1 MAKKSCEKHKK
12 FNYYCEDCRKL
23 NLVSDEGRFR
33 EQGRFRY
40 SLLKKTGRKKRF
52 LILVVII
59 VAVLISLTV
68 FWWWP
73 AWFGDIN
80 LQSQLYANK
89 AGGLD
94 YGDFYF
100 LNFWSTNFLFNKT
113 ALIGAFI
120 GSIVMSIF
128 PERNLLTIIG
138 TKLRFGKPSR
148 KKALIFWWT
157 IGFVLFY
164 FLGLTLDANNNGF
177 SWAIYLIENG
187 QVGLSPT
194 IFFDAFDVI
203 FNSSNV
209 DFVTI
214 FLYSNLIL
222 PIVLF
227 VFGIVILRLVFNIVK
242 YIYLRRNDYLVM
254 GNALVIVGLICALSF
269 CFMPTLS
276 LDGINTIQ
284 ILALIFGFFS
294 FTSLGIAIYIFGK
307 AQYKKDSKNYIFSRQ
322 KQKKIVYVI
331 VISIVFTI
339 TPLLVSIGPLINVN
353 NTEVWTEQQWLKK
366 YQREIEWSRVCAGLD
381 MFEERPIENFTTSST
396 SEADIVKNSSIRVY
410 DQNYAVQYLAASIGS
425 TFEGLADSDII
436 YFNNTEY
443 WVAPKTVK
451 FSEIEGDAVRTNT
464 ELYDHVEGFLA
475 MDTFNGSLVPDVSE
489 IFNISADY
497 PIFFGESESQRYL
510 EETLGYYEEGTLG
523 AYDSDILLNTG
534 WEQGIENN
542 NYIYEA
548 EPDGVLTG
556 MEGFW
561 KTLNIGLLAY
571 AFQEEHEYVINRNVK
586 DRINKILLPHLKID
600 YDPYLVFD
608 FLRGKMYYAVS
619 IYTNIYIGAYSQY
632 PILRFLGVSLIDVL
646 SGEMTFYRNP
656 TLKTSNDPTYSLWK
670 IYIDKYFPED
680 NMPDWLKAQ
689 LRYPEELF
697 ELQLEANYIYHVQNP
712 STWRRADDFHERPEN
727 GDLFYIESDLGNG
740 IEFVGIDL
748 VEYQGRTATLLAGMY
763 VVRHGDH
770 FGEAIFYHTRTSSDN
785 LIGPR
790 TARDT
795 YASEATQEI
804 TLIANARHGNTLL
817 YPLGGSIYYFI
828 PTYSTS
834 GDIQNLGLVGFVEAF
849 TREVYYGF
857 DVNETAD
864 QFLNISGEVPGPD
877 SNYSISYNFEMEDS
891 MTYPSDLANFIITL
905 QNFDTNFSAPG
916 LQVQVN
922 LSIYSATTN
931 NVDYELILPPYLY
944 PIENSTYVSGPDT
957 FVDFTVVNTTLYFGE
972 GLVLNGFVNTTIGDI
987 NIFCIWTLFVEGELF
1002 YTSPELWISVV

>member
-73 AWFGDIN
+73 AWFGNIN

-203 FNSSNV
+203 FNSSNT

-353 NTEVWTEQQWLKK
+353 NTEVWTEQQWQKK
-366 YQREIEWSRVCAGLD
+366 YQREIEWTRVCAGLD
-381 MFEERPIENFTTSST
+381 MFEERPIENFTASST

-619 IYTNIYIGAYSQY
+619 IYTHIYIGAYSQY

-646 SGEMTFYRNP
+646 GGEMTFYRNP

-785 LIGPR
+785 LIGPK

-849 TREVYYGF
+849 TRDVYYGF
-857 DVNETAD
+857 EVNETAN
-864 QFLNISGEVPGPD
+864 QFLNITEDEEPETNITLS
-877 SNYSISYNFEMEDS
+877 YSFEMEDS
-891 MTYPSDLANFIITL
+891 LTYPSDLANFIITL
-905 QNFDTNFSAPG
+905 QNLDTNFSADP
-916 LQVQVN
+916 LQVKVN
-922 LSIYSATTN
+922 LSIYTDTN
-931 NVDYELILPPYLY
+931 NNVSYYLILPPTY
-944 PIENSTYVSGPDT
+944 PIENSTYVDGTDT
-957 FVDFTVVNTTLYFGE
+957 VVDFTVIDINLYFGE
-972 GLVLNGFVNTTIGDI
+972 GLVLNGFVNTTTVVHDI
-987 NIFCIWTLFVEGELF
+987 ILHCIWTLIVDSEII
-1002 YTSPELWISVV
+1002 YTSPEQWISVI